1 MIIVS
6 YTCPKC
12 GQHVL
17 AAYDIDIKAKKIFL
31 PCEKC
36 GALLEIGQTKTNKKD

>member
-12 GQHVL
+12 GQHVI
-17 AAYDIDIKAKKIFL
+17 AAYDIDINAKKLFI

-36 GALLEIGQTKTNKKD
+36 GEILEIGQTKTNKTK